1 MCEYLGV
8 LAMQDT
14 AGQTHFSPAVP
25 RFLRRDLHNWGERGE
40 HGRKHKNQGFNGSF
54 PAVRSS
60 TSAGSLPMNQ
70 LENLTQ
76 GNPYKLWAPQEPQE
90 PQEPQGLNPYL
101 LVL

>member
-1 MCEYLGV
+1 MGKHQGWLG
-8 LAMQDT
+8 Q
-14 AGQTHFSPAVP
+14 
-25 RFLRRDLHNWGERGE
+25 RERGE

-76 GNPYKLWAPQEPQE
+76 GNPYKLWAPQEPQ
-90 PQEPQGLNPYL
+90 GLNPYL